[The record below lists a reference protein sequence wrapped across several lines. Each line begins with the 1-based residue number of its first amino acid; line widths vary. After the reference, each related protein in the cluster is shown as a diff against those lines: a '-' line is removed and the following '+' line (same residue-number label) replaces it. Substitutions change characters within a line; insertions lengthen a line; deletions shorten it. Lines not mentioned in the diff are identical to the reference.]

1 VSVGIGKLGDDE
13 TYDFE
18 ASITRA
24 HSLFSARYSESITT
38 QRDQLFELQDDQF
51 GQSTNQSISTIA
63 VIRKRGDIGWTLT
76 GVRST
81 LGLSI
86 FYEEESNPNI
96 GDDQITKGGNID
108 YSRQLSPQS
117 SLSLSALYQETEFTE
132 ESTLD
137 EYRVGYER
145 STSKTTEIDLFI
157 SYSSFDSTDDTID
170 YDQTLAGASFRVTF

>member
-1 VSVGIGKLGDDE
+1 
-13 TYDFE
+13 
-18 ASITRA
+18 
-24 HSLFSARYSESITT
+24 
-38 QRDQLFELQDDQF
+38 
-51 GQSTNQSISTIA
+51 
-63 VIRKRGDIGWTLT
+63 
-76 GVRST
+76 
-81 LGLSI
+81 LSI

-145 STSKTTEIDLFI
+145 STSKTTEFELFI
-157 SYSSFDSTDDTID
+157 SYASFDSTDDAID
-170 YDQTLAGASFRVTF
+170 YDQTLAGATYRVTF